1 MICIF
6 WWCTHCSV
14 FICWCVWPSKPIS
27 CWLSVVKSFQS
38 PLSDQLISRMT
49 LRWQGEVPSPEFHAF
64 ILFDSKSTLVV
75 NKTNEKYSLSRQ
87 KFVENVGRRRKFV
100 VEIYEKYV
108 DQKNHQMVTH
118 ILGKACNQK
127 KIFFFWRN
135 IKKIVWRWSPK
146 KRLFSRGGRTKSMQP
161 TNALAP
167 PPPPQIS
174 NGAFLILSYRQ
185 KTNWSHHII
194 LFISNNIIRFEWSVI
209 QYQWPTHILKGFCT
223 KDFSCQLK

>member
-75 NKTNEKYSLSRQ
+75 NKTNEKNSLSRQ

-100 VEIYEKYV
+100 VEIFEKYV
-108 DQKNHQMVTH
+108 DQKKHQMVTH
-118 ILGKACNQK
+118 ILGKACNK
-127 KIFFFWRN
+127 KNKFFLTKH
-135 IKKIVWRWSPK
+135 KKNCLTLIAK

-161 TNALAP
+161 THALAP
-167 PPPPQIS
+167 PPPPLQIS
-174 NGAFLILSYRQ
+174 NGASLILSYRQ

-194 LFISNNIIRFEWSVI
+194 L
-209 QYQWPTHILKGFCT
+209 ILLAASLDTARPSG
-223 KDFSCQLK
+223 QALLN